1 MPADD
6 AERGDR
12 GAGTRLTG
20 YTPQYA
26 SLPPQVD
33 FTNYDL
39 AALNPF

>member
-20 YTPQYA
+20 YTPLYA
-26 SLPPQVD
+26 SLPPKVA
-33 FTNYDL
+33 FTNYDFT
-39 AALNPF
+39 ALNPF